1 VSSNS
6 SPATVLVVD
15 DSAFMRRL
23 ITQIIDGS
31 PEFRVIGTARNGQ
44 DALRQIHALDPRI
57 VTLDV
62 EMPELDGLQ
71 TLGYIMSET
80 PRAVVMLSA
89 AATERG
95 ADLTLR
101 CLELGAVDFVRKPS
115 GPISLD
121 LTTVSETL
129 FAALRAAIQV
139 NLGGVQVLA
148 RPRFLGPE
156 RHTAPPLLPAGAT
169 AIVAIASSTGGPRAL
184 AEVIPNLPGDLQ
196 AAVLVV
202 QHMPPGFTKSLAL
215 RLDLMSKLAVAEGV
229 DGEAIQTN
237 RVYLAPG
244 GQHMSVVLD
253 SRGVPCIALDSNPA
267 VWGVRPAADPL
278 FSSVA
283 EHFGAAAVGVVLT
296 GMGRDGA
303 EGLRQMRKAGGLAVV
318 QDRATSTIYGMPQAA
333 LQRAGAER
341 IVPLH
346 GVAPA
351 IVELLGAGRGPS

>member
-1 VSSNS
+1 VSSS
-6 SPATVLVVD
+6 QPATVLVVD

-23 ITQIIDGS
+23 ITQIIDAS
-31 PEFRVIGTARNGQ
+31 PEFRVVGTARNGH
-44 DALRQIHALDPRI
+44 DALRQIHSLDPRI

-89 AATERG
+89 AATEGG

-101 CLELGAVDFVRKPS
+101 CLELGAVDFVRKSS

-121 LTTVSETL
+121 LATVSETL
-129 FAALRAAIQV
+129 LAALRAATQV

-148 RPRFLGPE
+148 RPRFVDASLP
-156 RHTAPPLLPAGAT
+156 TAPPPLPTGAT
-169 AIVAIASSTGGPRAL
+169 AAVAIASSTGGPRAL
-184 AEVIPNLPGDLQ
+184 AELIPNLPGDLQ

-202 QHMPPGFTKSLAL
+202 QHMPAGFTRSLAT
-215 RLDLMSKLAVAEGV
+215 RLDLMSKLSVAEAV
-229 DGEAIQTN
+229 DGEPIQTN

-244 GQHMSVVLD
+244 GLHMRVVSD
-253 SRGVPCIALDSNPA
+253 GRGARRIALDSAPP

-283 EHFGAAAVGVVLT
+283 RHFGPAAVGVVLT

-303 EGLRQMRKAGGLAVV
+303 EGLRQMRDAGGQGVV

-333 LQRAGAER
+333 LQRGGADR
-341 IVPLH
+341 VLPLLEI
-346 GVAPA
+346 APA
-351 IVELLGAGRGPS
+351 IVSLLGARRFTA